1 MFKTILAAALVAST
15 SFAALANE
23 GVSTFNLPAQS
34 QTVEGRNAAVQP
46 APTDEI
52 MVARQAQAQV
62 SEGRNA
68 AAVDYFGGSEVGVSR

>member
-23 GVSTFNLPAQS
+23 GVSTYGMPAQS
-34 QTVEGRNAAVQP
+34 QMIEGRNSLDLTAPAGEINVERAAK
-46 APTDEI
+46 
-52 MVARQAQAQV
+52 AQIN
-62 SEGRNA
+62 EGRNA